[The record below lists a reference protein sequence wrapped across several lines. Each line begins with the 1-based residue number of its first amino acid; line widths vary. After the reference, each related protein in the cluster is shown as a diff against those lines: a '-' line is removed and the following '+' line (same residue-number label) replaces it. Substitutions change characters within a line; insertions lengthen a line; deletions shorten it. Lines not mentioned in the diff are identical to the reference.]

1 MTNKTLLIGE
11 YVVVEA
17 ALVEIAVAPLPVSP
31 AAAADVGT
39 FINVDLVPPSSF

>member
-1 MTNKTLLIGE
+1 VTNKTLLIGE

-17 ALVEIAVAPLPVSP
+17 ALVEIAVAPLLVSP
-31 AAAADVGT
+31 AAADVGT